1 MRSPCD
7 PAARLPARLDIHA
20 LCPARNSYQ
29 FAAGEPPFVHEGT
42 LEDIA
47 YRVFQLQEIKP
58 PKVNEEW
65 GELVAIGCI
74 TMDAVLMMFFCF
86 LFFCS
91 RAWFAHTFLHSD
103 ASSRPSRCS
112 DNPR

>member
-1 MRSPCD
+1 MRPPCD
-7 PAARLPARLDIHA
+7 PLPACPPAFDIHA
-20 LCPARNSYQ
+20 SCPARNSYQ

-58 PKVNEEW
+58 PEVNEEW

-74 TMDAVLMMFFCF
+74 TMDAVFMMLFVPEPCLLLLCYILMPPP
-86 LFFCS
+86 LV
-91 RAWFAHTFLHSD
+91 LPD
-103 ASSRPSRCS
+103 AS